1 MSARYIYNDNLE
13 SKRLFTRFLTTDDI
27 IIWTDFFKNKE
38 AIEFLPSFGMDTI
51 EERAKYWIDKQ
62 LTRYKENKFG
72 LQALIDKNTNDFIGQ
87 CGLIKQEVDGQ
98 IEIEVGYH
106 VFKKFWG
113 QGYAPEAAR
122 IFIDYAF
129 KNNLTDSVIS
139 IIDIR
144 NIKSQKV
151 AIKNG
156 LKREKQ
162 TKWLDLDVF
171 IYRIRKPD
179 FCA

>member
-72 LQALIDKNTNDFIGQ
+72 LQALIDKLN
-87 CGLIKQEVDGQ
+87 
-98 IEIEVGYH
+98 
-106 VFKKFWG
+106 
-113 QGYAPEAAR
+113 
-122 IFIDYAF
+122 
-129 KNNLTDSVIS
+129 
-139 IIDIR
+139 
-144 NIKSQKV
+144 
-151 AIKNG
+151 
-156 LKREKQ
+156 
-162 TKWLDLDVF
+162 
-171 IYRIRKPD
+171 
-179 FCA
+179 